1 MITGILMEKNMI
13 ANVIE
18 EVSKYSKVP
27 SKKSKDF
34 VEFAYTV
41 KECANLDSKIK
52 LVNVDNFAMARNSY
66 GYVKYLSVIWS
77 VDKDYVGSDFSEEKL
92 FEIQEFIY
100 KNLCKKMHWD
110 NSDLNV
116 FVVFDPV
123 YTLELQSSGEYL
135 ITALVKEICDWQP

>member
-1 MITGILMEKNMI
+1 MI

-18 EVSKYSKVP
+18 EVSKNSRVP
-27 SKKSKDF
+27 NGESKDF

-100 KNLCKKMHWD
+100 ENLYKKMHWD
-110 NSDLNV
+110 NPDLDV
-116 FVVFDPV
+116 FVVFDPDN
-123 YTLELQSSGEYL
+123 TLERESSGKYF
-135 ITALVKEICDWQP
+135 ITALVQEICDWQP

>member
-1 MITGILMEKNMI
+1 MTKNI
-13 ANVIE
+13 IKE
-18 EVSKYSKVP
+18 LSKDSKVP
-27 SKKSKDF
+27 AETSKDY

-52 LVNVDNFAMARNSY
+52 LVHVDNFAMARNSY

-100 KNLCKKMHWD
+100 ENLYKKMHWD
-110 NSDLNV
+110 NSDLDV
-116 FVVFDPV
+116 FVVFDPDK
-123 YTLELQSSGEYL
+123 TLELESSGEYL
-135 ITALVKEICDWQP
+135 ITALVQEICDWHP